1 MSGKERQRLAIEPRH
16 RHAMQYSEAREG
28 EGGVVHFGVVALLSL
43 SLLAVGLFYISRTIL
58 HCTQFAV

>member
-1 MSGKERQRLAIEPRH
+1 ME
-16 RHAMQYSEAREG
+16 YSEAREG
-28 EGGVVHFGVVALLSL
+28 EGRAVHLGVVALLSL

>member
-1 MSGKERQRLAIEPRH
+1 
-16 RHAMQYSEAREG
+16 MQYSEAREG
-28 EGGVVHFGVVALLSL
+28 KGGAVHFGVVALLSL